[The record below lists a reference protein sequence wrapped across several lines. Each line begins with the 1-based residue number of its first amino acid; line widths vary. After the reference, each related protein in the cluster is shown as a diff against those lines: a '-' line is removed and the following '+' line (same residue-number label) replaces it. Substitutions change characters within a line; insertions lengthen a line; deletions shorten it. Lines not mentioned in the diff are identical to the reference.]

1 MFLNMVWCA
10 ATPLRPE
17 QRSRSQCRWT
27 SRFANNMI
35 RNRKD
40 SVHTLG
46 DLLETLVSH
55 VGGLK
60 ERSHRRV
67 IEVGLGGLANCVEFA
82 EWKS

>member
-1 MFLNMVWCA
+1 
-10 ATPLRPE
+10 
-17 QRSRSQCRWT
+17 
-27 SRFANNMI
+27 MI